1 MIDSRGN
8 IKISDFGFSKNVS
21 TCLDELSQTY
31 CGSKAYASPEI
42 LLGQPYEPK
51 KADVW
56 ALGVI
61 FYIFLTG
68 SMPFKEESDNQTI
81 LDQVILFRNRSL
93 KMDFFIKNEKIRLAT
108 VNLMRWIFMLD
119 WNNRPSIS
127 EILDNECLTNKN
139 TID

>member
-1 MIDSRGN
+1 VIDSRGN
-8 IKISDFGFSKNVS
+8 IKICDFGFSKNVS